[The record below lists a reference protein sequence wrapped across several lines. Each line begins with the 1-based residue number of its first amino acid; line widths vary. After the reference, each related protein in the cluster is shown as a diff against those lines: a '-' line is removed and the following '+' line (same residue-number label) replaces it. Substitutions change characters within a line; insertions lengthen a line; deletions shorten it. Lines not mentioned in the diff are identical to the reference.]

1 MSKIH
6 PDAILPDLS
15 KPDSLV
21 KFTKDDITFVYGS
34 KWKQPIFTKRDRSAK
49 TRGSRPQYGAAP
61 RDRVCRDH
69 VNSSDNAHF
78 L

>member
-34 KWKQPIFTKRDRSAK
+34 KWKQRYFHQERPFSKNPRVSATIRRSPA
-49 TRGSRPQYGAAP
+49 RQSL
-61 RDRVCRDH
+61 
-69 VNSSDNAHF
+69 S
-78 L
+78 